1 MKTRGMSNVTIRF
14 LAAVVLGLPLGGC
27 VHAVMMGG
35 MGAGMMMG
43 HRMRQADR
51 ACGDAM
57 TDMRAHLRR
66 LDAAG
71 GDSLPALIPVHR
83 RKVETLLSRCVGR
96 TSGMQQPGDTTWRPI
111 AAELRQD
118 LTHLSQLATVE
129 LPAFMSEHRARV
141 VRFLA
146 LREGA
151 GHTM

>member
-1 MKTRGMSNVTIRF
+1 MSNVTIRF

-71 GDSLPALIPVHR
+71 ADSVPALVPVHR
-83 RKVETLLSRCVGR
+83 QKVEALLSRCDAEA
-96 TSGMQQPGDTTWRPI
+96 TDMHQPAGTTWRSI
-111 AAELRQD
+111 AEQLRQD
-118 LTHLSQLATVE
+118 LIRLPQRAAAE
-129 LPAFMSEHRARV
+129 LPAFMAEHRGRIV
-141 VRFLA
+141 QFLA
-146 LREGA
+146 LREGT
-151 GHTM
+151 GQR

>member
-1 MKTRGMSNVTIRF
+1 
-14 LAAVVLGLPLGGC
+14 
-27 VHAVMMGG
+27 MMGG

-57 TDMRAHLRR
+57 TDIRTHLRR

-71 GDSLPALIPVHR
+71 ADSLLALVPVHR
-83 RKVETLLSRCVGR
+83 VKVEALLSRCD
-96 TSGMQQPGDTTWRPI
+96 TEASDMPQPADTTWRPI
-111 AAELRQD
+111 TAELRQD
-118 LTHLSQLATVE
+118 VTHLSQLAAAE
-129 LPAFMSEHRARV
+129 LPAFMAEHRARI